1 MTPERWSRL
10 TDLFEAAL
18 DREPDER
25 DAFLASACADD
36 DEMQREVSALIDSH
50 ERAGDFGN
58 SPVFHF
64 SRAGVSPSDPVDAS
78 EHTLDEGVRLGRY
91 EIVSLVGSGGM
102 GQVYRARDPQ
112 LGRAV
117 GVKVLPH
124 GARIGGDRLTRFGR
138 EARALAALNHPNI
151 LTVYDVGLDRQIPY
165 VVSELLDG
173 ETLRAR
179 LQRGPISLN
188 ETCAIARQ
196 IASGLAAAHDK
207 GIIHRDLKPE
217 NLFVARDGVV
227 KILDFGLAK
236 QAIDAG
242 DDSDRLGRGYVM
254 GTAGYMSPEQVR
266 GFEADARSD
275 LFSFGAVLHEMLTG
289 RRAFSGN
296 SPVDT
301 MRAVCTA
308 RPSGADDVPAD
319 FKAILNRCLAKDP
332 DERFDSAH
340 DFAAALI
347 SVAAA
352 SQAASPPTRTYRIYG
367 VATALVVT
375 AIATTLVVERRQ
387 SPPGPGPAGR
397 QALAIMPF
405 EDGSGDPANAWL
417 SNGVAGMLVTSL
429 AQTPGLDV
437 IGTDRLEASFR
448 ELGLAPTDRSARHQ
462 VAQHAGAGAVLVGTI
477 FTVGSDTRLEVQ
489 VHDVA
494 TGRVVVART
503 ARGSDLFGLV
513 DGIAHEVRSALD
525 VAGRSDVRP
534 LREVTTASLG
544 AYEMYA
550 KAQRAR
556 HNNRW
561 GDARTL
567 FEEALR
573 IDPAF
578 TVARAQL
585 VEVLERLG
593 EEAAAEAGRQIV
605 KTQFNRLPERQRLL
619 AEALHEHDANPARAV
634 ELLERLLERYPDEE
648 EAYDLVVHAY
658 THTRDPAYHKKTLAF
673 MQRWARGVP
682 GPGSGHF
689 HNHYGYAY
697 IEHGL
702 FTEAE
707 REFRAYIRVSPDE
720 ANGYDSLA
728 ELFLL
733 TGRPA
738 MSVGYYDQALRL
750 NPLFGWSHYGRA
762 YALAAQGHYDGAFAS
777 LRTLQNLGSRSA
789 VPAAAI
795 HVLDALLCSRVGLY
809 ASAANHLEASRR
821 LARELGDAGA
831 EADVDLIDA
840 AFAVE
845 RGQNARAVEYA
856 NRFVDAGPRPPH
868 DIMNARRVALAHL
881 IAGLAEIRQGRI
893 DDARR
898 RMAVQRGIDTGSDP
912 IQVSWK
918 HALTGEI
925 ALAERRFDDA
935 ESAFRASEYHIASS
949 FAIYPTLV
957 ALVNNLPFRD
967 GLARTAAARGDLR
980 RAVDLYRQLNE
991 PDVTSKWN
999 SVFDP
1004 RYARSAAE
1012 LAAKAG
1018 DVLLSRSERARF
1030 LEIWKGPT

>member
-18 DREPDER
+18 DREPADR
-25 DAFLASACADD
+25 AAFLASACADD
-36 DEMQREVSALIDSH
+36 HAMQREVSLLLDSH
-50 ERAGDFGN
+50 ERAGDFGT
-58 SPVFHF
+58 SPVFHITTP
-64 SRAGVSPSDPVDAS
+64 RASPSNPADPIGQLLGD
-78 EHTLDEGVRLGRY
+78 GVRLGRY

-112 LGRAV
+112 LGRDV

-124 GARIGGDRLTRFGR
+124 GTGLGADQLARFGR

-151 LTVYDVGLDRQIPY
+151 LTVYDVGLDREIPY

-179 LQRGPISLN
+179 LHRAPVPLN
-188 ETCAIARQ
+188 EAVALARQ
-196 IASGLAAAHDK
+196 IAAGLAAAHDK
-207 GIIHRDLKPE
+207 GIVHRDLKPE
-217 NLFVARDGVV
+217 NLFVCRDGVV

-236 QAIDAG
+236 QAMETG
-242 DDSDRLGRGYVM
+242 NDRDLIERGYVM

-266 GFEADARSD
+266 GREADARSD

-296 SPVDT
+296 SPVEA
-301 MRAVCTA
+301 MRAVCAETPA
-308 RPSGADDVPAD
+308 GADDVPVE
-319 FKAILNRCLAKDP
+319 FRVILNRCLAKDP
-332 DERFDSAH
+332 AERIASAH
-340 DFAAALI
+340 DVAAALMPP
-347 SVAAA
+347 AAA
-352 SQAASPPTRTYRIYG
+352 SQAPSPHRRMYSMY
-367 VATALVVT
+367 VAAIALVVIPIT
-375 AIATTLVVERRQ
+375 AMLIAQRREP
-387 SPPGPGPAGR
+387 PPGPGLAGR
-397 QALAIMPF
+397 QALAVMPF
-405 EDGSGDPANAWL
+405 DDRSGDSANAWL
-417 SNGVAGMLVTSL
+417 SNGVPSMLVTSL

-448 ELGLAPTDRSARHQ
+448 ELGLAPTDPSARHP

-477 FTVGSDTRLEVQ
+477 FKVGSDMRLDVQ

-494 TGRVVVART
+494 TGRFVFART
-503 ARGSDLFGLV
+503 ARGPDLFALV
-513 DGIAHEVRSALD
+513 DAIADEVRTALD
-525 VAGRSDVRP
+525 LARQSNVRP
-534 LREVTTASLG
+534 LRDVTTASLG
-544 AYEMYA
+544 AYEMYS

-561 GDARTL
+561 GDAKTL

-578 TVARAQL
+578 TLARAQL
-585 VEVLERLG
+585 VEILERLG
-593 EEAAAEAGRQIV
+593 EETAAEAGRQIV
-605 KTQFNRLPERQRLL
+605 KTQLHRLPERQRLL
-619 AEALHEHDANPARAV
+619 AEALHEHDANPVRAV
-634 ELLERLLERYPDEE
+634 ELLERLIERYPDEE
-648 EAYDLVVHAY
+648 EAYDLIVHAF
-658 THTRDPAYHKKTLAF
+658 THTRDPAFHKKTLAF
-673 MQRWARGVP
+673 MQRWARAIP

-720 ANGYDSLA
+720 ANGYDSLG

-738 MSVGYYDQALRL
+738 LSVEYYDKALRL

-762 YALAAQGHYDGAFAS
+762 YALAAQEKYEEAFAS

-795 HVLDALLCSRVGLY
+795 HALDALLYSRVGLY
-809 ASAANHLEASRR
+809 GRAGNHIDEARR
-821 LARELGDAGA
+821 LARQLGDAGA
-831 EADVDLIDA
+831 ERDADLIDA
-840 AFAVE
+840 TFAFE
-845 RGQNARAVEYA
+845 RGLYERAVEYA
-856 NRFVDAGPRPPH
+856 NRVAAAGPAPPSE
-868 DIMNARRVALAHL
+868 IMNVRRVALAHL
-881 IAGLAEIRQGRI
+881 IAGLAEVRRQRI

-898 RMAVQRGIDTGSDP
+898 RMATLQTFNAGSDP
-912 IQVSWK
+912 IQVSWQ

-925 ALAERRFDDA
+925 ALAERRFDEA
-935 ESAFRASEYHIASS
+935 ESEFRASEYHIASS

-957 ALVNNLPFRD
+957 ALANNLPFRD
-967 GLARTAAARGDLR
+967 GLARTAAARGDRR
-980 RAVDLYRQLNE
+980 RAVDLYRRLNQ
-991 PDVTSKWN
+991 PDVTSKWY
-999 SVFDP
+999 SLFDR
-1004 RYARSAAE
+1004 RYARAAAE
-1012 LAAKAG
+1012 LAA
-1018 DVLLSRSERARF
+1018 RSERR
-1030 LEIWKGPT
+1030 